1 MWRRSMFAKCQIR
14 IERKGALCI
23 SHRHVGT
30 SWRGTCLVVQLR
42 DELLVARQHVRT
54 ILGEAAEGPVCSGG
68 LQSSCVPDDEQV
80 LVVRTA
86 LHLSGDVVL
95 TLSPVYPNNISN
107 TSASSSSALRVEAFL
122 LLHVH
127 WVVLRLVV
135 MVSDGQV
142 RRKGVSR

>member
-1 MWRRSMFAKCQIR
+1 MVAWLSDDGQVKKRSVSAILNQHIR
-14 IERKGALCI
+14 TRKR
-23 SHRHVGT
+23 SH
-30 SWRGTCLVVQLR
+30 LVTQLR
-42 DELLVARQHVRT
+42 NELLVARQHVRT

-122 LLHVH
+122 LLHGH